1 MKAITNQT
9 GTAHWD
15 AHGRLIQPGG
25 VIAFEAGGPPA
36 SEAGESSALPMEDPL
51 TTVATAPQPEPKGGK
66 GSSK

>member
-1 MKAITNQT
+1 MRAITNQT

-25 VIAFEAGGPPA
+25 VIAFEAGIPPA
-36 SEAGESSALPMEDPL
+36 PGTSESSAPPMEDPL
-51 TTVATAPQPEPKGGK
+51 TTVATAPLPETKGGK